1 MMQEQADFAMRA
13 PMGPLAYPPGDDFFP
28 NRLPSGA
35 LAHDTSEVQMGQLLK
50 PTALVVED
58 DGDQRALVAALLE
71 ECDLKVVECETAEA
85 AAVAMEH
92 LRDTLVM
99 IFVDVNLAGHMNGV
113 ELALLARQK
122 LPHVSVVLTSGSDLS
137 DSNSPKI
144 PADTLFMQKP
154 WRALDLLRAA
164 ESARN

>member
-1 MMQEQADFAMRA
+1 
-13 PMGPLAYPPGDDFFP
+13 
-28 NRLPSGA
+28 
-35 LAHDTSEVQMGQLLK
+35 MGQLLK

-58 DGDQRALVAALLE
+58 DGDQRSLVAALLE
-71 ECDLKVVECETAEA
+71 ECDMKVVECETAEA

-137 DSNSPKI
+137 GSHLPKI
-144 PADTLFMQKP
+144 PADTLFMRKP
-154 WRALDLLRAA
+154 WRALDLLRVA
-164 ESARN
+164 ESARH

>member
-1 MMQEQADFAMRA
+1 
-13 PMGPLAYPPGDDFFP
+13 
-28 NRLPSGA
+28 
-35 LAHDTSEVQMGQLLK
+35 MGQLLK

-58 DGDQRALVAALLE
+58 DGEQRALVGALLE

-92 LRDTLVM
+92 LRDALVM

-113 ELALLARQK
+113 ELATLARRK
-122 LPHVSVVLTSGSDLS
+122 LPHVSVVLTSGSDV
-137 DSNSPKI
+137 PKI

-154 WRALDLLRAA
+154 WRALDLLRVA
-164 ESARN
+164 ESARH

>member
-1 MMQEQADFAMRA
+1 
-13 PMGPLAYPPGDDFFP
+13 
-28 NRLPSGA
+28 
-35 LAHDTSEVQMGQLLK
+35 MGQLLK

-113 ELALLARQK
+113 ELALLARKK
-122 LPHVSVVLTSGSDLS
+122 LPHVSVVLTSGSDV
-137 DSNSPKI
+137 PKI

-154 WRALDLLRAA
+154 WRALDLLRVA
-164 ESARN
+164 ESARH

>member
-1 MMQEQADFAMRA
+1 
-13 PMGPLAYPPGDDFFP
+13 
-28 NRLPSGA
+28 
-35 LAHDTSEVQMGQLLK
+35 MGQLLK

-58 DGDQRALVAALLE
+58 DADQRALVAALLE

-85 AAVAMEH
+85 AAIAMEH

-99 IFVDVNLAGHMNGV
+99 IFVDVKLAGRMNGV

-122 LPHVSVVLTSGSDLS
+122 LPHVSVVLTSGSDV
-137 DSNSPKI
+137 PKI

-154 WRALDLLRAA
+154 WRALDLLRVA
-164 ESARN
+164 ESARH

>member
-1 MMQEQADFAMRA
+1 MMQEMGRLCRA
-13 PMGPLAYPPGDDFFP
+13 PGVPDARLGASARHDFFP
-28 NRLPSGA
+28 NVIEPGA
-35 LAHDTSEVQMGQLLK
+35 LPQNTSEVEMGQLLK

-113 ELALLARQK
+113 ELASLARQK
-122 LPHVSVVLTSGSDLS
+122 LPHVSVVLTSGSDV
-137 DSNSPKI
+137 PKI

-154 WRALDLLRAA
+154 WRALDLLRVA

>member
-1 MMQEQADFAMRA
+1 
-13 PMGPLAYPPGDDFFP
+13 
-28 NRLPSGA
+28 
-35 LAHDTSEVQMGQLLK
+35 MGQLLK

-58 DGDQRALVAALLE
+58 DADQRALVGALLE

-137 DSNSPKI
+137 DSNLPKI